1 MEPADSDSVR
11 TAVEAQGALLGHHQ
25 QELAQVHHN
34 LSTLGSTLQ
43 DLTAQLQQLQFN
55 PPASP
60 AAAAPVPPAP
70 SPFREPRL
78 SPPQPYA
85 GEPGSCRS
93 FLSQC
98 SLSMELQAMS
108 FPTQRSRVAYV
119 ITLLTG
125 RAREWATAVWDSNA
139 TYCSSIK
146 DFTDEMLK
154 VFDRS
159 PRGRDAARALMGLT
173 QGKRSVY
180 DFAIEFRTLAAC
192 TDWNSSALFD
202 AFYHGLNSNILDEIV
217 PHELPSSLEGLIDLA
232 GRVDT
237 RLRERIHSRARG
249 PFARTTLPV
258 EVDVPLADPE
268 PMQIGRTRITDD
280 ERRRRR
286 ETNSCFYCGKLG
298 HFSSRCPLKGS
309 ARP

>member
-1 MEPADSDSVR
+1 
-11 TAVEAQGALLGHHQ
+11 
-25 QELAQVHHN
+25 
-34 LSTLGSTLQ
+34 
-43 DLTAQLQQLQFN
+43 
-55 PPASP
+55 
-60 AAAAPVPPAP
+60 
-70 SPFREPRL
+70 
-78 SPPQPYA
+78 
-85 GEPGSCRS
+85 
-93 FLSQC
+93 
-98 SLSMELQAMS
+98 
-108 FPTQRSRVAYV
+108 
-119 ITLLTG
+119 
-125 RAREWATAVWDSNA
+125 
-139 TYCSSIK
+139 
-146 DFTDEMLK
+146 
-154 VFDRS
+154 
-159 PRGRDAARALMGLT
+159 MGLT

-192 TDWNSSALFD
+192 TDWN
-202 AFYHGLNSNILDEIV
+202 YLNSNILDEIV